1 MIKHQVYKW
10 FVFAALSSAVFVNAS
25 FAQNNKVRQA
35 KKRPTTNNTQ
45 QNNTQKSAYSA
56 YSTDTTQPNNQ
67 NNPPSAYS
75 NYGAAGKTT
84 IDTTLPL
91 TVIQSTGGGLLD
103 TGTHMSLRN
112 DAGVDQNLIR
122 DKSPLP
128 YEPIREDD
136 AVFRVRVWRIIDTRE
151 KMNLPFRNASEDD
164 NGSERFISILLHAI
178 NAGELTAFSGDDDRF
193 TTPITPQAA
202 IDAFGNGGKDT
213 VAQYDPDG
221 NIIGYQVRTREV
233 NPDSI
238 YKFEV
243 KEEWIFDK
251 ETSRLFC
258 RILGIAPVMPYT
270 LSTGEVIAGSDRPL
284 WWVYYPEARP
294 VFAKNEVYNPKN
306 FAARMSWEDLFESR
320 MFSSYI
326 TKSSLDNPFN
336 VDLSAVYPN
345 NTLFRL
351 LEGERIKDKIFNYE
365 QSLWAY

>member
-1 MIKHQVYKW
+1 MIRHQVYKW

-25 FAQNNKVRQA
+25 FAQATNKVRQA
-35 KKRPTTNNTQ
+35 KKRPA
-45 QNNTQKSAYSA
+45 NTQKQNNNLPPSAYGA
-56 YSTDTTQPNNQ
+56 VADTTQPGQ
-67 NNPPSAYS
+67 NNPPSPYS
-75 NYGAAGKTT
+75 NLGASKSSV
-84 IDTTLPL
+84 DTTLPIN
-91 TVIQSTGGGLLD
+91 VIQSSGNGLLD
-103 TGTHMSLRN
+103 TTTHMSLRN

-136 AVFRVRVWRIIDTRE
+136 AVFRVRVWRMIDTRE
-151 KMNLPFRNASEDD
+151 KMNLSFRNASEDD

-193 TTPITPQAA
+193 TTPITPQQA

-213 VAQYDPDG
+213 VPKYDMDG
-221 NIIGYQVRTREV
+221 NITGYEVRTREV

-270 LSTGEVIAGSDRPL
+270 LSSGAVIAGSDRPL
-284 WWVYYPEARP
+284 WWIYYPDARP

-326 TKSSLDNPFN
+326 VKSSYDNPFN